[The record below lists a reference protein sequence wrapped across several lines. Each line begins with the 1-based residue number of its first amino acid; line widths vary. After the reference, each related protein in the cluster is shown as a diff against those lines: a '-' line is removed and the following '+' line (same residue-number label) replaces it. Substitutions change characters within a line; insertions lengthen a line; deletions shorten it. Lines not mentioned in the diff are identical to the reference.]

1 MLYGTGVEPTTE
13 ATTQQTTQKVDNN
26 ATNKPGVSNNTTS
39 VTTTTE
45 QKADQ
50 AKKNGKKNIK
60 DNDKKPQASNTSS
73 IGSLRSSGTAK
84 TGDATSIALLFG
96 LMIVAF
102 GCAGILRRQL
112 KQK

>member
-1 MLYGTGVEPTTE
+1 M
-13 ATTQQTTQKVDNN
+13 TTQQTTQKVDNN
-26 ATNKPGVSNNTTS
+26 ATNKPGVSNNKTS
-39 VTTTTE
+39 VTVTTE

-84 TGDATSIALLFG
+84 TGDATPIVLLFG
-96 LMIVAF
+96 FMIAAF